1 MTKRSEITDWTDK
14 NVPNTLNS
22 YLSILCMKVD
32 VILKLEEN
40 QNVKTHTN
48 NDIRKAIKLALVE
61 TLDTLDANAI
71 DINQFLKSKQNY
83 IDLKNN
89 KDIN

>member
-14 NVPNTLNS
+14 KVPNTLNS

-48 NDIRKAIKLALVE
+48 NDIKKAIKLALVE